1 MSARNFLQVLGA
13 GGQAT
18 LPAGRYFFVK
28 QATFPITITTKGNTG
43 SPVTFSNIGAGS
55 KFGPVAEGQGW
66 RELQIDSAAAQTL
79 EIIISDDGLF
89 EVANSVTVAG
99 AVQVQDIPSAG
110 LTDTSDTALASGA
123 ESTIPA
129 NGARARITIG
139 VPSNALNSVRVSQA
153 GGAGRGIE
161 IQPGTNQTFPTT
173 GALKVRNDNLF
184 GTGAATSW
192 YAEEE

>member
-1 MSARNFLQVLGA
+1 MSARNYLQVLGA
-13 GGQAT
+13 GGTMT

-28 QATFPITITTKGNTG
+28 QATSAITLTTKGNTG
-43 SPVTFSNIGAGS
+43 SPVQFVGVGAGS

-66 RELQIDSAAAQTL
+66 RELQVDSPAAQTV

-89 EVANSVTVAG
+89 EVANAVTVSG

-110 LTDTSDTALASGA
+110 LTDTADTALASGA
-123 ESTIPA
+123 ESTIAA

-153 GGAGRGIE
+153 GGAARGIE
-161 IQPGTNQTFPTT
+161 IQPGTNQEFRTT

-184 GTGAATSW
+184 GTAAATSW